1 MYVDIDSKGKVAI
14 HDLTPMQAFVISM
27 IAQTHGNIKSFYS
40 QDEQAFLQLLSQS
53 IDLKIFNPNDNN

>member
-14 HDLTPMQAFVISM
+14 YDLTPMQAFVISM

-40 QDEQAFLQLLSQS
+40 QDEQAFLQLLSHS
-53 IDLKIFNPNDNN
+53 IDSKIFNPHDND